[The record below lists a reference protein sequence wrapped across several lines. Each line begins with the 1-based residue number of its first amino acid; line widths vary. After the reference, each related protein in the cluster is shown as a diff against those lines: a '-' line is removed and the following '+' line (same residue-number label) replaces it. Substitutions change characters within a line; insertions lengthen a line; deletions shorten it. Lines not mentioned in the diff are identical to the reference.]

1 MPCSPLQVLLVAL
14 LVTVWP
20 ARVDAAPHSD
30 LLTEVLGRDST
41 EGNADLSRMLLL
53 LKMSELMNSATGQNE
68 VLPDLEEDLG
78 IREEVVR
85 QLPLTHRERKA
96 GCRNFFWKTFTSC

>member
-1 MPCSPLQVLLVAL
+1 MPCSQLKVLLVAL
-14 LVTVWP
+14 SVSVLP
-20 ARVDAAPHSD
+20 ARVSGAPYRD
-30 LLTEVLGRDST
+30 VLTDMLRADST
-41 EGNADLSRMLLL
+41 KCNEDLSRILL
-53 LKMSELMNSATGQNE
+53 LKMMSDQMTTTTRRNK
-68 VLPDLEEDLG
+68 VLPDLEEELG

>member
-1 MPCSPLQVLLVAL
+1 CILTYQFLLINLLKMIIELFSWTMSVFSVVLFWSSFCTLQ
-14 LVTVWP
+14 
-20 ARVDAAPHSD
+20 
-30 LLTEVLGRDST
+30 
-41 EGNADLSRMLLL
+41 DLSRILL
-53 LKMSELMNSATGQNE
+53 LKMMSDQMTTTTRRNK
-68 VLPDLEEDLG
+68 VLPDLEEELG